1 MFKRNKK
8 QVSVLDQYK
17 KKDINLLPDLYF
29 KKKKRVR
36 YAFLLFFVIALG
48 IAGFTYQIYR
58 LNVELAET
66 KADNQAVLLSIE
78 EKKEERDRQLLL
90 TTLKNRIEYKV
101 DLLKQIEQENASVVQ
116 ISNAIESALPS
127 GVLYVNVDFDSTEH
141 MTVYGQTQ
149 TESEIPDLIYKL
161 RSMNLFSTVAIDTIT
176 RTETEN
182 YAGVDIFYEFVLTC
196 EFGGEQNAAD

>member
-8 QVSVLDQYK
+8 QVNVLDQYK

-36 YAFLLFFVIALG
+36 YAFLIVFIIALG
-48 IAGFTYQIYR
+48 IVGFTYQIYM
-58 LNVELAET
+58 LNIELAET

-141 MTVYGQTQ
+141 MTVYGKTQ

-176 RTETEN
+176 RIETEN
-182 YAGVDIFYEFVLTC
+182 YAGIDIFYEFVLTC
-196 EFGGEQNAAD
+196 EFGGAQNAAD